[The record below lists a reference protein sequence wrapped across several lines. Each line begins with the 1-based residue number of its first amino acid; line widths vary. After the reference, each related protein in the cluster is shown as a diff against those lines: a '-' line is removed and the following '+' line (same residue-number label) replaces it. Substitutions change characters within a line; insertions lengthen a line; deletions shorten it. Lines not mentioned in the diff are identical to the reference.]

1 MRRQNATG
9 TQLFSYNTNQA
20 NLEWKKW
27 PIVATVIFF
36 RPFMP
41 FFYESFDLFPAMSRM
56 PVIQSIWSSSPS
68 RLWKIWSWEGRE
80 KISMWGNRTSF
91 QGLTIVFA
99 VPFWSMFKTYGGEG
113 DAKIWVWCWS
123 QFFSNFWLLF
133 LEYLLKYLLQ
143 YLLKYVLNKWIGGRG
158 KDLNVILKSV
168 LFLVGFHGSLHIV
181 VV

>member
-1 MRRQNATG
+1 MKVLTFSQQCHVCPSSNQFDPPPLQDCEKFGAERAEKRFQCEVTER
-9 TQLFSYNTNQA
+9 LF
-20 NLEWKKW
+20 K
-27 PIVATVIFF
+27 V
-36 RPFMP
+36 
-41 FFYESFDLFPAMSRM
+41 
-56 PVIQSIWSSSPS
+56 
-68 RLWKIWSWEGRE
+68 
-80 KISMWGNRTSF
+80 
-91 QGLTIVFA
+91 LTIVFA
-99 VPFWSMFKTYGGEG
+99 IPFWNMFKTYGGEG

-133 LEYLLKYLLQ
+133 LQYLLKYLLKYLLQ